1 MSAINVAPKNPARLG
16 FQILSALDHNTSGP
30 RLGRLAVDGR
40 RDLETPN
47 FMATSCRG
55 VIPHMTPDV
64 IAAHARIPGV
74 HFALEDFIEKSNKT
88 TISPISSCPGAEP
101 PLHAFT
107 ALSRSTI
114 SLLAPRRTP
123 AVTAP
128 NGNSNTAI
136 SVFTSTGFQP
146 LSNKSYIDSIENL
159 RPDIAVAL
167 ADVPYSTI
175 TGAKRAAKMG
185 DRSGQWLAQL
195 LSDKVKEQP
204 VFAPVLP
211 IDHQSQWEYI
221 NYISDELVGEVSGLA
236 FYDSNLLPDLP
247 QTTTMSS
254 LPRLSL
260 DEPPS
265 PHRVL
270 RQILLG
276 MDIFTIPFINFAT
289 DAGIA
294 LTFEFPSPAKS
305 QPPNEGE
312 SVIPLGIDMWT
323 SAYSTSLLPLAESCK
338 CYACTSHHRAFIQ
351 HLLSAKEMLGWVL
364 IQVHNHHVLSEFFA
378 SIRRSIEE
386 GTFDKDCEEF
396 ARIYDSELPEK
407 SGQGPRTRGYQ
418 YKSQGPGDRKKNK
431 AAWNN
436 LGAVSNG
443 TGSDAALVPEEN
455 SKEPEEKG
463 FAERLEN

>member
-1 MSAINVAPKNPARLG
+1 MAAINMASKNPTRLG
-16 FQILSALDHNTSGP
+16 FQILSTLDHKTSGP
-30 RLGRLAVDGR
+30 RLGRLTVEGR
-40 RDLETPN
+40 KDLETPD
-47 FMATSCRG
+47 FIAISSRG

-64 IAAHARIPGV
+64 IAAHARVPGV

-88 TISPISSCPGAEP
+88 TISPILNCPGTEP

-107 ALSRSTI
+107 ALARSTV

-146 LSNKSYIDSIENL
+146 LSNKSYIDSIQTL
-159 RPDIAVAL
+159 RPDIAIAL

-175 TGAKRAAKMG
+175 AGAKRTAKMG

-195 LSDKVKEQP
+195 LSDKAKEQP
-204 VFAPVLP
+204 IFAPVLP
-211 IDHQSQWEYI
+211 IDYQNQWEYI
-221 NYISDELVGEVSGLA
+221 NYISDELVDEVSGLA
-236 FYDSNLLPDLP
+236 FYDSNLLPDIP
-247 QTTTMSS
+247 ETTTMTS

-260 DEPPS
+260 DEPSS
-265 PHRVL
+265 PHHVL
-270 RQILLG
+270 RQISLG

-294 LTFEFPSPAKS
+294 LTFEFPSPTKPQS
-305 QPPNEGE
+305 SNEVGP
-312 SVIPLGIDMWT
+312 VLPLGIDMWT
-323 SAYSTSLLPLAESCK
+323 PAHATSLLPLAESCK

-364 IQVHNHHVLSEFFA
+364 LQTHNHYVLSEFFS
-378 SIRRSIEE
+378 SIRKSIKEGKFEE
-386 GTFDKDCEEF
+386 DCEEF
-396 ARIYDSELPEK
+396 ARVYDSELPEK
-407 SGQGPRTRGYQ
+407 SGQGPRIRGYQ
-418 YKSQGPGDRKKNK
+418 YKSEGGERKKNK

-436 LGAVSNG
+436 LGADPNG
-443 TGSDAALVPEEN
+443 TGSEVALVPNKN
-455 SKEPEEKG
+455 SKELEDKG
-463 FAERLEN
+463 FAEKLEN